1 MPITPVQIAAA
12 GAVQHAAAQDTSPT
26 VRLVAG
32 PGTGK
37 SSAIEER
44 VCWLIRENV
53 EPETIYTVSFTRASS
68 LELRHRI
75 HNYATE
81 VGYASID
88 QVSVTTLH
96 SLALRVLRAA
106 GQLQAYPV
114 DPIILDDWELD
125 NIFDEE
131 FDHIHDV
138 GRIRRRHIRR
148 DHEAFWSTGL
158 WEPPN
163 YLPPEP
169 PITAAERAN
178 FDAFHGPRTQTYA
191 CVLPGEIIRLCVQLM
206 EAGVLNPVDLLDIRH
221 LIIDEFQDLN
231 PLDLKF
237 VDHIIQKGATVFVAG
252 DDDQSVYSFR
262 FASPAGIQNFHNTYA
277 ASGLHSLTD
286 CFRCTPTVLAAGVAL
301 IGAHPG
307 LNRIAK
313 NHTSLYAASAPQVQ
327 GTVFRWRFNTARA
340 EARAI
345 AASCRDLI
353 APGMNPREI
362 FILLN
367 NQRVLSR
374 PLLEELENAGV
385 AAEHPR
391 EEGFID
397 STAGRLALALLRI
410 VCNEN
415 DYVSHRALLGLR
427 RGVAVGRCSLVF
439 DAVIANNLNFR
450 SIFYDPLPAGA
461 FTGHAL
467 STINH
472 ARTTCATIAAW
483 DAEDTLEQRS
493 EEIAQIIQMHYNA
506 AAADAW
512 REFIQGLPI
521 EMALEEVR
529 DYLWAESD
537 DAQAVVLEEAMQR
550 LGMEVPEQG
559 VLPPRVRIMTM
570 HGAKGLSARVVF
582 IPGLEEEI
590 FPGPWRQPYPG
601 LIQEA
606 ARLLYVSITRARAAC
621 ALSYANRRTVN
632 GVNTGH
638 THSRFLLNVGGA
650 FAPGPAGLS
659 AAQVAQIMTDC
670 GNLF

>member
-1 MPITPVQIAAA
+1 MPITPAQIAAA
-12 GAVQHAAAQDTSPT
+12 EAVQHAAAQDTSTT

-53 EPETIYTVSFTRASS
+53 EPETIYAVSFTRASS
-68 LELRHRI
+68 LELRHSI
-75 HNYATE
+75 HSNATE
-81 VGYASID
+81 PAYASID
-88 QVSVTTLH
+88 QVSVSTLH
-96 SLALRVLRAA
+96 SLALRILRAA
-106 GQLQAYPV
+106 NKLQAYPV
-114 DPIILDDWELD
+114 DPIILDDWELE

-131 FDHIHDV
+131 FDHIHEV

-148 DHEAFWSTGL
+148 QHEAFWSTNL
-158 WEPPN
+158 WAPPN
-163 YLPPEP
+163 YLPPDP
-169 PITAAERAN
+169 PITTEERAN
-178 FDAFHGPRTQTYA
+178 FAAFHGPRTQTYA

-206 EAGVLNPVDLLDIRH
+206 EAGVLDPVELLDIRH

-231 PLDLKF
+231 PLDLQF
-237 VDHIIQKGATVFVAG
+237 VDHIVQKGATVFVAG
-252 DDDQSVYSFR
+252 DDDQSLYSFR
-262 FASPAGIQNFHNTYA
+262 FASPNGIQTFHSTYPG
-277 ASGLHSLTD
+277 SGLHTLTD

-301 IGAHPG
+301 INAHPG

-313 NHTSLYAASAPQVQ
+313 NHTSLYTAAAPPVQ
-327 GTVFRWRFNTARA
+327 GTMLRWRFGTARA
-340 EARAI
+340 EARVI

-353 APGMNPREI
+353 AAGMNPREI

-374 PLLEELENAGV
+374 PLLEELETAGV
-385 AAEHPR
+385 SAEHPR

-397 STAGRLALALLRI
+397 STPGRLALAILRI
-410 VCNEN
+410 VCNTT

-439 DAVIANNLNFR
+439 DAVIGNNLNFR
-450 SIFYDPLPAGA
+450 SIFYDALPDGV
-461 FTGHAL
+461 FSGHAL
-467 STINH
+467 TTINH
-472 ARTTCATIAAW
+472 ARTTCAAITGW
-483 DAEDTLEQRS
+483 DPEDTLEQRS
-493 EEIAQIIQMHYNA
+493 EEIAQLLQAHYNA

-512 REFIQGLPI
+512 REFIQDLPA
-521 EMALEEVR
+521 EMTLEEVR

-537 DAQAVVLEEAMQR
+537 DAQGVVLEEAMQR
-550 LGMEVPEQG
+550 LGLEVPEQG

-621 ALSYANRRTVN
+621 IMSYATRRPVN

-638 THSRFLLNVGGA
+638 THSRFVLNVGGA
-650 FAPGPAGLS
+650 FGPGPAGLS
-659 AAQVAQIMTDC
+659 AAQVGQIMTDC
-670 GNLF
+670 GNLS